1 MSDIRKYLEDYHSG
15 KIKLGLG
22 IGCEDLDN
30 HLRYKQGQ
38 MNIINGLDNVGKTA
52 WIMWYFLCLSE
63 LHGITFT
70 IWSGENKAGMLT
82 RQMIEWLTGKRLKDL
97 RLDMVYHYEQ
107 HIASSFKFVPNDR
120 MYKNKDLYKI
130 ALENESKCLLIDPY
144 TGMDREY
151 THAAN
156 YDFLNET
163 REFCNKTGI
172 TCYTNTH
179 PNSEAARRIYGDNHE
194 LAGYPMPPSKS
205 QTEGGQPFANRPD
218 DFITIHRLVGHPLH
232 QYNTLIYTRKIKDT
246 ETGGKVCAIDAPI
259 SFDFNNGLGFT
270 NGGYN
275 PLKKQ
280 VAQPKQEFS
289 SIAPNLKFNDNI
301 PNTDIFETL

>member
-1 MSDIRKYLEDYHSG
+1 MSEVRKYLEDYHAG

-22 IGCEDLDN
+22 IGCVDLDN

-52 WIMWYFLCLSE
+52 WIMWYFLCLAE

-82 RQMIEWLTGKRLKDL
+82 RQMIEWLTGKKLKDL
-97 RLDMVYHYEQ
+97 RLDLVYHYEQ
-107 HIASSFKFVPNDR
+107 QIADWFKFVPNDK

-130 ALENESKCLLIDPY
+130 AQDNESKCLLIDPY

-179 PNSEAARRIYGDNHE
+179 PNSEAARRIYSDNHE

-218 DFITIHRLVGHPLH
+218 DFITIHRLVGHPQH

-259 SFDFNNGLGFT
+259 SFDFNGGLGFT

-275 PLKKQ
+275 PLRKKGE
-280 VAQPKQEFS
+280 PIK
-289 SIAPNLKFNDNI
+289 PDLKPIQFNDNFS
-301 PNTDIFETL
+301 NEVDIF